1 MFRRVAALVTVAL
14 TLGPVGSAAAFEP
27 AQQGPQPGQHTD
39 SVYPSVGSPGV
50 DVRAYGLDLRWEPGS
65 RTLRGTARVTLVP
78 ARDGRFR
85 LDLSGRLHVD
95 RVDVTAR
102 ATGAPVTATA
112 SHRGRYLDVT
122 APQLLGGST
131 YDVRVSYHG
140 RPATTPAPTSRED
153 LGGLG
158 WHTARDGQVWAMQ
171 EPWGAFTWYPVNDH
185 PSDKATYRVRL
196 DVPRRWVGVSN
207 GRLVSRRVQHGRTV
221 TRFASSDPVASYL
234 MTVAIGPY
242 RRATQTG
249 PHGLPLTYWVPRDH
263 PEYLAPLRAT
273 PSAIAWLESRL
284 GPYPFDRAGVVV
296 TPSDSAMETQT
307 LVTFGARNYRLGA
320 REVRQTVVHELAH
333 HWYGDTVTPDDWR
346 DLWMNEGMAMY
357 LQERWDDAHSDRRHE
372 DLARTMRQWARID
385 QDLRDL
391 YGPPGAYVK
400 DEFAS
405 ANVYLCAG
413 LMWHRLRGRLGAET
427 FDRLVRRW
435 PQSHVNTNA
444 DRADLVRWWE
454 RQSGAELS
462 AFFDRWLNSP
472 ESPA

>member
-1 MFRRVAALVTVAL
+1 MEVT
-14 TLGPVGSAAAFEP
+14 
-27 AQQGPQPGQHTD
+27 
-39 SVYPSVGSPGV
+39 
-50 DVRAYGLDLRWEPGS
+50 
-65 RTLRGTARVTLVP
+65 
-78 ARDGRFR
+78 
-85 LDLSGRLHVD
+85 
-95 RVDVTAR
+95 
-102 ATGAPVTATA
+102 
-112 SHRGRYLDVT
+112 
-122 APQLLGGST
+122 
-131 YDVRVSYHG
+131 
-140 RPATTPAPTSRED
+140 
-153 LGGLG
+153 
-158 WHTARDGQVWAMQ
+158 RDGQIWTMQ
-171 EPWGAFTWYPVNDH
+171 EPFGALTWYPVNDH
-185 PSDKATYRVRL
+185 PSDKALYDVRV
-196 DVPRRWVGVSN
+196 DAPGRWVGVSN
-207 GRLVSRRVQHGRTV
+207 GRLVSRRTADGRTV
-221 TRFASSDPVASYL
+221 TRWTNADPMASYL
-234 MTVAIGPY
+234 VTLAVGPY
-242 RRATQTG
+242 RAYRQTG
-249 PHGLPLTYWVPRDH
+249 PHRLPMTYWIPKDR
-263 PEYLAPLRAT
+263 PELLKPMLTMPTAVR
-273 PSAIAWLESRL
+273 WLERRL
-284 GPYPFDRAGVVV
+284 GRYPFDRVGVVV
-296 TPSDSAMETQT
+296 TPKGSAMETQT
-307 LVTFGARNYRLGA
+307 MVTFGAELYRYG
-320 REVRQTVVHELAH
+320 RFYVRSTMVHELVH
-333 HWYGDTVTPDDWR
+333 QWYGDTVTPDDWR